1 MFYIQYHDSQGGSQH
16 IIKELRVND
25 KILGREVRVVGE
37 KGEQLGVMTVAQAKE
52 LARRNSV
59 DLVEV
64 APTSVPPVC
73 RLMDYGKYRYEQTK
87 KEREAKKGQKLSLLK
102 EIRLRPKIGAHDYE
116 AKVRSIRKQLEDG
129 DKVKVTIMFRGREI
143 THSELGIK
151 ILKRAADELSDIANV
166 EGQPTL
172 LGSRIHLMLVPKP
185 SNKVKT
191 KEGQTDN
198 AEIKNS

>member
-1 MFYIQYHDSQGGSQH
+1 MQYHLSQGGSQH

-25 KILGREVRVVGE
+25 KILGREVRVVGD
-37 KGEQLGVMTVAQAKE
+37 KGEQLGVMTVAQAKAQ
-52 LARRNSV
+52 ARHSSL

-102 EIRLRPKIGAHDYE
+102 EIRLRPKIGVHDYN
-116 AKVRSIRKQLEDG
+116 AKVRSIRRQLEDG

-143 THSELGIK
+143 THSELGIR
-151 ILKRAADELSDIANV
+151 ILKRAAEELSDVANV

-185 SNKVKT
+185 TKVKS

-198 AEIKNS
+198 AEIKDS

>member
-1 MFYIQYHDSQGGSQH
+1 MASNFRGGSRH
-16 IIKELRVND
+16 IVKELRLND

-37 KGEQLGVMTVAQAKE
+37 KGEQLGILTVAQAKE
-52 LARRNSV
+52 MARRNSL

-64 APTSVPPVC
+64 APTSTPPVC
-73 RLMDYGKYRYEQTK
+73 RLMDYGKFRYEQTK
-87 KEREAKKGQKLSLLK
+87 KDREAKKNQKLSILK
-102 EIRLRPKIGAHDYE
+102 EVRLRPKIGAHDYD
-116 AKVRSIRKQLEDG
+116 AKVRSIRKQLEAG

-151 ILKRAADELSDIANV
+151 ILKRAAEELSDIANV

-185 SNKVKT
+185 STKVKT

-198 AEIKNS
+198 AETEDS

>member
-1 MFYIQYHDSQGGSQH
+1 
-16 IIKELRVND
+16 
-25 KILGREVRVVGE
+25 
-37 KGEQLGVMTVAQAKE
+37 MTVAAAKE
-52 LARRNSV
+52 LARRSNL

-64 APTSVPPVC
+64 APTAAPPVC

-102 EIRLRPKIGAHDYE
+102 EVRLRPKIGIHDYE

-151 ILKRAADELSDIANV
+151 ILKRAAEALSDIANV
-166 EGQPTL
+166 EGVPTL
-172 LGSRIHLMLVPKP
+172 LGNRIHLMLVPKP
-185 SNKVKT
+185 GAALKPKT
-191 KEGQTDN
+191 KEGSPEN
-198 AEIKNS
+198 AEDKNP

>member
-1 MFYIQYHDSQGGSQH
+1 MYLCFILTGGSRH
-16 IIKELRVND
+16 IIKELRINE

-37 KGEQLGVMTVAQAKE
+37 SGEQLGVMTVAQAKD
-52 LARRNSV
+52 LARRANI

-64 APTSVPPVC
+64 APTSIPPVC

-102 EIRLRPKIGAHDYE
+102 EVRIRPKIGEHDYE
-116 AKVRSIRKQLEDG
+116 AKVRSVRKQLEDG
-129 DKVKVTIMFRGREI
+129 DKVKLTIMFRGREI

-151 ILKRAADELSDIANV
+151 ILKRAAEDLTDISTV

-172 LGSRIHLMLVPKP
+172 LGSRIHLMLLPKAT
-185 SNKVKT
+185 NKGNKN
-191 KEGQTDN
+191 KEGSLEDAETKN
-198 AEIKNS
+198 A

>member
-1 MFYIQYHDSQGGSQH
+1 M
-16 IIKELRVND
+16 
-25 KILGREVRVVGE
+25 VGE

-52 LARRNSV
+52 VARRSNL

-64 APTSVPPVC
+64 APTSAPPVC

-102 EIRLRPKIGAHDYE
+102 EVRLRPKIGTHDYD
-116 AKVRSIRKQLEDG
+116 AKVRSIRKQLEGG

-151 ILKRAADELSDIANV
+151 ILKRAAEELSDIANV

-185 SNKVKT
+185 ATKAKA
-191 KEGQTDN
+191 KEGQSDN
-198 AEIKNS
+198 AEDKNS

>member
-1 MFYIQYHDSQGGSQH
+1 MV
-16 IIKELRVND
+16 KELRVND
-25 KILGREVRVVGE
+25 KILGREVRVVGDQ
-37 KGEQLGVMTVAQAKE
+37 GEQLGVMTVAQAKD
-52 LARRNSV
+52 LARRGNL

-102 EIRLRPKIGAHDYE
+102 EIRLRPKIGIHDYE
-116 AKVRSIRKQLEDG
+116 SKVRNIRKQLEEG

-151 ILKRAADELSDIANV
+151 ILKRAAEDLSDIALV

-185 SNKVKT
+185 GAKPKS
-191 KEGQTDN
+191 KEGQPEN
-198 AEIKNS
+198 AED

>member
-1 MFYIQYHDSQGGSQH
+1 LALNFRGGSRH
-16 IIKELRVND
+16 IVKELRVND

-37 KGEQLGVMTVAQAKE
+37 KGEQLGILTVAQAKE
-52 LARRNSV
+52 MARRNNL

-73 RLMDYGKYRYEQTK
+73 RLMDYGKFRYEQTK
-87 KEREAKKGQKLSLLK
+87 KERDTKKNQKLSLLK
-102 EIRLRPKIGAHDYE
+102 EVRLRPKIGAHDYD
-116 AKVRSIRKQLEDG
+116 AKVRSIRKQLEAG

-151 ILKRAADELSDIANV
+151 ILKRAAEELSDVANV

-185 SNKVKT
+185 AAKAKN

-198 AEIKNS
+198 AENQDT

>member
-1 MFYIQYHDSQGGSQH
+1 MASNFRGGSRH
-16 IIKELRVND
+16 IVKELRVND

-37 KGEQLGVMTVAQAKE
+37 KGEQLGILTVAQAKE
-52 LARRNSV
+52 MARRNSL

-64 APTSVPPVC
+64 APTSTPPVC
-73 RLMDYGKYRYEQTK
+73 RLMDYGKFRYEQTK
-87 KEREAKKGQKLSLLK
+87 KDREAKKNQKLSILK
-102 EIRLRPKIGAHDYE
+102 EVRLRPKIGAHDYD
-116 AKVRSIRKQLEDG
+116 AKVRSIRKQLEAG

-151 ILKRAADELSDIANV
+151 ILKRAAEELSDIANV

-185 SNKVKT
+185 STKAKT

-198 AEIKNS
+198 AETEDS

>member
-1 MFYIQYHDSQGGSQH
+1 
-16 IIKELRVND
+16 
-25 KILGREVRVVGE
+25 
-37 KGEQLGVMTVAQAKE
+37 MTVAQAKD
-52 LARRNSV
+52 LARRSNL

-64 APTSVPPVC
+64 APTAVPPVC

-102 EIRLRPKIGAHDYE
+102 EVRLRPKIGVHDYE
-116 AKVRSIRKQLEDG
+116 AKVRSIKKQLESG

-151 ILKRAADELSDIANV
+151 ILRRIAEELSDISTVDGN
-166 EGQPTL
+166 PTL

-185 SNKVKT
+185 AAKVKS
-191 KEGQTDN
+191 KEGQGEN
-198 AEIKNS
+198 AEIKNA